1 MGDSDKVTR
10 KPPVEPLKVQN
21 SLYDR
26 RGLPFH
32 AAPVAG
38 TESLEQAVRLLE
50 KVCGCFGREISGGI
64 NGDEVLFSDGKG
76 AVVVVIGTGKVF
88 SIAGE
93 LRVILGPL
101 LDREA

>member
-50 KVCGCFGREISGGI
+50 KVCGCFGREIFGDI
-64 NGDEVLFSDGKG
+64 NGDEVLFRDRKG
-76 AVVVVIGTGKVF
+76 TVAVIGTGKVF
-88 SIAGE
+88 STASE

>member
-1 MGDSDKVTR
+1 MGDSDKITR

-26 RGLPFH
+26 RGLPFK
-32 AAPVAG
+32 ATPVAG

-50 KVCGCFGREISGGI
+50 KVCGCFGREIFGVI
-64 NGDEVLFSDGKG
+64 KGDEVLFSDRKG
-76 AVVVVIGTGKVF
+76 TVITMGTGKVF

-93 LRVILGPL
+93 MRVILGPL

>member
-21 SLYDR
+21 TLYDR
-26 RGLPFH
+26 RGLPFP
-32 AAPVAG
+32 AVPAAG

-50 KVCGCFGREISGGI
+50 KVCGCFGREIFGSI
-64 NGDEVLFSDGKG
+64 NGDEVLFRDRNGTVAAIG
-76 AVVVVIGTGKVF
+76 AARAL
-88 SIAGE
+88 SIASE
-93 LRVILGPL
+93 LRVILGAL